1 MSTRTLSTAPLASA
15 DLASA
20 TRRPG
25 ALGPMAAA
33 TPRILLSVNEAAAA
47 LGIGRTL
54 MYELLGSGQVE
65 SVFVGRLHRVPA
77 EALAAFVEKLRSER
91 EFVRPQGS
99 RRAILSTAPVKIRAD
114 L

>member
-1 MSTRTLSTAPLASA
+1 M
-15 DLASA
+15 
-20 TRRPG
+20 
-25 ALGPMAAA
+25 

-77 EALAAFVEKLRSER
+77 DALMAFVDKLRSES
-91 EFVRPQGS
+91 QGD
-99 RRAILSTAPVKIRAD
+99 ASTSGGTTDPFHRND
-114 L
+114 DGLR